1 MRRLSTEQHKQVVE
15 KLNVLLDQARL
26 ANPSKHL
33 DGIEKTL
40 RECHGIRGSL
50 TEFRDSMP
58 AEFRGLH
65 DLPARPFFRKFV
77 PGTVFIL
84 HLGPRHAVFWPED
97 YLILCTRASCLE
109 PAFSVQGKVLQ
120 ILKKHA
126 KEPNKEFGFFAR
138 TPVRGNRSIIF
149 SEQIIVQSENKR
161 SIDFCEQILL
171 QSQDKRSI

>member
-1 MRRLSTEQHKQVVE
+1 MAFNSDLQQGHPRSSDLGSRGAVEQPCGYACCRPHTGNTSRR
-15 KLNVLLDQARL
+15 ARGP
-26 ANPSKHL
+26 N
-33 DGIEKTL
+33 E
-40 RECHGIRGSL
+40 
-50 TEFRDSMP
+50 
-58 AEFRGLH
+58 
-65 DLPARPFFRKFV
+65 PARPFFRKFV